1 MKHEDVLA
9 MCEGKEKLTF
19 ERAKHIAGKK
29 TKRRSF
35 YKCPFCR
42 RWHVG
47 TKPVRVST

>member
-1 MKHEDVLA
+1 MTYNDRNA

-19 ERAKHIAGKK
+19 ERAKQIAGKK
-29 TKRRSF
+29 DKRRQF

-47 TKPVRVST
+47 TRPVKAS